1 MNFRLLILLSVP
13 ILLSITE
20 IGFAQQENFHE
31 TVTGYVYED
40 INKNG
45 EKDANEEGI
54 ADVMV
59 SNQKDV
65 VLTDEEG
72 AYELPVEENTI
83 LSISKPADYKFVKN
97 ENNLP
102 QFYYVHKP
110 DGSPDLKFEGFE
122 STGSIPDPLNFAL
135 IPSQKKTS
143 FKAIVFGDP
152 QPRSSEELSYYR
164 DDVLSELAGTDAD
177 ITLVLGD
184 IMFDDLSLYTRY
196 NRMMKTLGMPVLN
209 LFGNHDI
216 NFDTDGNKHAQET
229 FKKQYG
235 PTYFSFEYGEVH
247 FIALNNIDYLGQDAE
262 YPPYRGY
269 IDSTQLDWVENTVK
283 HIDDDKLIVLLSH
296 IPMYSDNGKSKTQNI
311 MNRNELLELF
321 SDRDKL
327 LYLSG
332 HRHRIFHD
340 FLDDEIENITPN
352 TIHHIALTAAS
363 GAWWGGPKD
372 HQGIPI
378 TYQRD
383 GVPNG
388 YHIFEFD
395 GDNYKERYKGAG
407 HDKEYQIR
415 IERPKS
421 SLSVEEFSDS
431 EFLVNVFNGNERSK
445 VLFRINGTIEWRE
458 MEQMDRALSPY
469 LKDVTDGDIK
479 PGYSTHFWTAD
490 LPDLDKG
497 IYKIEVVTQDMYG
510 KEYRQTKVIEID

>member
-1 MNFRLLILLSVP
+1 MNLRLLVLLLIP
-13 ILLSITE
+13 ILLLDIE
-20 IGFAQQENFHE
+20 IGFAQQDKSPE

-40 INKNG
+40 ENKNG
-45 EKDANEEGI
+45 EKDPEEEGI

-83 LSISKPADYKFVKN
+83 ISISKPADYKFEKN

-110 DGSPDLKFEGFE
+110 DGSPDLKYEGFE
-122 STGSIPDPLNFAL
+122 ATGSIPNPLNFAL

-152 QPRSSEELSYYR
+152 QPRTGEDLSYYR

-177 ITLVLGD
+177 LTLVLGD
-184 IMFDDLSLYTRY
+184 IMFDDLSLYPRY
-196 NRMMKTLGMPVLN
+196 NRMMKTLGMPIFN

-216 NFDTDGNKHAQET
+216 NFDTDGNKHARET

-235 PTYFSFEYGEVH
+235 PTYFSFEQGDVH
-247 FIALNNIDYLGQDAE
+247 FIALNNIDYLGEEED

-269 IDSTQLDWVENTVK
+269 IDSRQLEWVENTVE

-296 IPMYSDNGKSKTQNI
+296 IPMYSDGESETQNI
-311 MNRNELLELF
+311 VNRDELLEIF
-321 SDRDKL
+321 GDRENL

-332 HRHRIFHD
+332 HRHRIFHH
-340 FLDDEIENITPN
+340 FLDDEIDSITPN
-352 TIHHIALTAAS
+352 TIHHMALTAAS

-372 HQGIPI
+372 HRGIPI
-378 TYQRD
+378 THQRD

-395 GDNYKERYKGAG
+395 GNSYKERYKGAG
-407 HDKEYQIR
+407 HAKDHQIR

-421 SLSVEEFSDS
+421 SLTLEEYEDS
-431 EFLVNVFNGNERSK
+431 EFMVNVFNGNERSK
-445 VLFRINGTIEWRE
+445 VLFRISGTIEWRE
-458 MEQMDRALSPY
+458 MEQMDRAFSPY
-469 LKDVTDGDIK
+469 LEDITDGDIK
-479 PGYSTHFWTAD
+479 PGYTPHFWTAD

-497 IYKIEVVTQDMYG
+497 IHKIEVVTRDMYG
-510 KEYRQTKVIEID
+510 KEYRKTKVIEID